1 MLPPVIAATFAR
13 GSDAAAAQAA
23 ALEHLSTT
31 HESAELARAAR
42 AFTGLLCDMLAG
54 QPVEGAVARAGL
66 AADPAVADLEA
77 VYQRHGPAC
86 YIDSSFPVAAH
97 FLTKCAPLL
106 RLAGLEKI
114 CSILT
119 RGSIR
124 ARA

>member
-54 QPVEGAVARAGL
+54 KPVEGAVARAGL
-66 AADPAVADLEA
+66 AADPALADLEA

-97 FLTKCAPLL
+97 FLTKCGPLL
-106 RLAGLEKI
+106 RLAGPDNMYI
-114 CSILT
+114 THTC
-119 RGSIR
+119 GSARVR
-124 ARA
+124 A